1 MRPHHNPITTSS
13 RPHHDTSRCRATQ
26 DADADVVKV
35 CRCVFQ
41 WVVWKSSIPW
51 VEMCGSAIPLPPP
64 KPPPSSPLSLT
75 LVLFVCMSPEAHPG
89 LFWEDIEPL
98 SGGAAG
104 GIPPPRQLK
113 VQELNRKR
121 RVWGCPGC
129 PRGSRFFPFNQE
141 RSLPAFTGQPPGN
154 CRNSQGRG
162 WSGSS
167 RHFMWWTRH
176 GAP

>member
-1 MRPHHNPITTSS
+1 M
-13 RPHHDTSRCRATQ
+13 
-26 DADADVVKV
+26 VKV

-104 GIPPPRQLK
+104 GDPPPPAI
-113 VQELNRKR
+113 ES
-121 RVWGCPGC
+121 PGTEQKTE
-129 PRGSRFFPFNQE
+129 GMGLSW
-141 RSLPAFTGQPPGN
+141 L
-154 CRNSQGRG
+154 
-162 WSGSS
+162 SS
-167 RHFMWWTRH
+167 RIQIFSFQPRTVFAGVYWSTTR
-176 GAP
+176 